1 MTWEKAENIPSD
13 IIDEY
18 ERGEVTTV
26 QEEADKRYGK
36 TVYIQKVASNSCNE
50 PKSKRAKIVAERSVR
65 LQHQVN
71 EASTRYRA
79 INSINFIHDFG
90 QQQ

>member
-1 MTWEKAENIPSD
+1 MTWEKEENIPSD

-26 QEEADKRYGK
+26 QEEADKRYSK
-36 TVYIQKVASNSCNE
+36 TLYIQKVASNSCNE

-65 LQHQVN
+65 QRLVN
-71 EASTRYRA
+71 QASTRYSA
-79 INSINFIHDFG
+79 IDSIIFIQDFC
-90 QQQ
+90 Q